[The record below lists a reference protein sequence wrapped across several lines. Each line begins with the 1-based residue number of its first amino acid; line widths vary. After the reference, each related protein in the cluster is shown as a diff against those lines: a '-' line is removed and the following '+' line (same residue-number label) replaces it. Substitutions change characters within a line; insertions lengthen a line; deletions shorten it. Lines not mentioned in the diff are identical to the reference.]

1 MQPLRRIALLALALA
16 GVALACSS
24 KDSPPESATSV
35 YGPAASATSEPTANE
50 ISNYELDMDKM
61 RKWATAIK
69 GFSALSAQDTAAL
82 AAMDMGSNSPTSVMI
97 AKIEANPVARDVL
110 SKAGISAKDYVWT
123 MAAYLQAGMT
133 EAVLSSSPNATLPEG
148 QNRHNVDFVRTHKAE
163 LEQLMKE
170 AGMSG

>member
-1 MQPLRRIALLALALA
+1 MQLLRPKTLLVIASFS
-16 GVALACSS
+16 LACSS

-35 YGPAASATSEPTANE
+35 YGPAASATAEPTAND

-61 RKWATAIK
+61 RKWAAAIK

-110 SKAGISAKDYVWT
+110 TKAGISAKDYVWT

-133 EAVLSSSPNATLPEG
+133 EAVLSSSPNSTLPEG